1 MLNLNIMPDL
11 RGMSLK
17 DASYLLD
24 KYHIDYIVNGSGIIK
39 KQSIKIGRKSIFLKL
54 NKFSL
59 LKLKIPRTNKNRKFT
74 WILNIQHKYINV
86 IFR

>member
-1 MLNLNIMPDL
+1 MPDL

-39 KQSIKIGRKSIFLKL
+39 KQSIKIGRKIDL
-54 NKFSL
+54 NE
-59 LKLKIPRTNKNRKFT
+59 KLKIE
-74 WILNIQHKYINV
+74 LS
-86 IFR
+86 